1 MVPVV
6 VVEGIVPVGK
16 GIAFGFGLEEEDHLY
31 RLGYR
36 RVEGGLVLDR
46 VGSLRRGGICTPN

>member
-1 MVPVV
+1 MEL
-6 VVEGIVPVGK
+6 VVEECIVAVGK
-16 GIAFGFGLEEEDHLY
+16 GIAFGFDLEEDHLY